1 MLVANSAISRQKSNI
16 TQTQSVGETDN
27 EWVWI
32 NYNNNYYYYYRES
45 TLHDIQYG
53 LNSGHIVSELDPDA
67 PSRQRRHLSELDE
80 VEERDREMG
89 ERQFFNFIFR
99 KMSHHLV
106 SIFLSV

>member
-1 MLVANSAISRQKSNI
+1 MKC
-16 TQTQSVGETDN
+16 
-27 EWVWI
+27 VWL
-32 NYNNNYYYYYRES
+32 NNNNNYYYYRES

-80 VEERDREMG
+80 VEERERGRERG
-89 ERQFFNFIFR
+89 ERQFFYYIFR

-106 SIFLSV
+106 SIFLSVLELATLIK